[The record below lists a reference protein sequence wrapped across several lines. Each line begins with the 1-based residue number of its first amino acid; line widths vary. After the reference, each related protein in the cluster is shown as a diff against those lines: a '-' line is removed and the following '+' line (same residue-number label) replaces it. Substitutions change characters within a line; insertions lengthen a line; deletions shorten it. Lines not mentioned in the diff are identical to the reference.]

1 MREEVRLRHRVLD
14 LRRPEMV
21 EQLRFR
27 HRLVREAEAF
37 LEGEGFISVETPMLT
52 RSTPEGARDYLVPS
66 RTHGGS
72 FYALPQ
78 SPQLFKQLLMV
89 GGLDRYYQVAR
100 CFRDEDLRADRQPEF
115 TQVDMELSFVEQED
129 ILRLLERLFRRLMVS
144 LKGEDPGPFPRM
156 TWQTAMDRY
165 GSDKPDLRF
174 GLPIVELSSLCGECG
189 FTVFRSAVQQGGVV
203 RAVNAKGCAGFSRGE
218 IEELTALALQ
228 KGAKGMAWI
237 AVRPDGTLYSV
248 LTKYF
253 TAPQM
258 EALLKRME
266 AEPGDFILFCA
277 DRVETVRRVLGALRL
292 ELGSRLGLRREGD
305 CRFLLVTDFPQFEW
319 SEEEGRFMAAHHPFT
334 MPYPEDIPFLESDPG
349 RVRAQSFDVVLNGV
363 ELGSGGMRI
372 YRREVQEAMFRA
384 LGFTAEE
391 IRERFGFLVDAFQYG
406 APPHGG
412 FAFGL
417 DRLCMLLT
425 GAESLRDV
433 IAFPKLRDGS
443 CPLTSAPAPVDPGQ
457 LAALGLSEAG
467 EGAAA
472 SPAADRP
479 KRAQVDIA
487 RIAQLS
493 KLELREEERAEMARQ
508 LEEMA
513 AFAGALDA
521 LDTEGV
527 EPAEHIVP
535 LRNVLREDRIRPSV
549 AREKLLAAAPAV
561 LDGYLLVPPFLH
573 EGMNGKGGED
583 R

>member
-1 MREEVRLRHRVLD
+1 
-14 LRRPEMV
+14 
-21 EQLRFR
+21 
-27 HRLVREAEAF
+27 
-37 LEGEGFISVETPMLT
+37 
-52 RSTPEGARDYLVPS
+52 
-66 RTHGGS
+66 
-72 FYALPQ
+72 
-78 SPQLFKQLLMV
+78 
-89 GGLDRYYQVAR
+89 
-100 CFRDEDLRADRQPEF
+100 
-115 TQVDMELSFVEQED
+115 
-129 ILRLLERLFRRLMVS
+129 
-144 LKGEDPGPFPRM
+144 
-156 TWQTAMDRY
+156 
-165 GSDKPDLRF
+165 
-174 GLPIVELSSLCGECG
+174 
-189 FTVFRSAVQQGGVV
+189 
-203 RAVNAKGCAGFSRGE
+203 
-218 IEELTALALQ
+218 
-228 KGAKGMAWI
+228 
-237 AVRPDGTLYSV
+237 
-248 LTKYF
+248 
-253 TAPQM
+253 
-258 EALLKRME
+258 
-266 AEPGDFILFCA
+266 
-277 DRVETVRRVLGALRL
+277 
-292 ELGSRLGLRREGD
+292 
-305 CRFLLVTDFPQFEW
+305 
-319 SEEEGRFMAAHHPFT
+319 
-334 MPYPEDIPFLESDPG
+334 
-349 RVRAQSFDVVLNGV
+349 
-363 ELGSGGMRI
+363 
-372 YRREVQEAMFRA
+372 FRA